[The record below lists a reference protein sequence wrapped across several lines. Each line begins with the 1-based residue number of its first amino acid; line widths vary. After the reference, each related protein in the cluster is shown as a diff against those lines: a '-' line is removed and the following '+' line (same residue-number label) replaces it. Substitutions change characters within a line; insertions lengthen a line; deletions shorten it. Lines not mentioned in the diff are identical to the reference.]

1 MTMGKSFTSQDI
13 EDLAADIG
21 KDVYIDVAKWH
32 LYLSDAHLH
41 TTIAEKMATLI
52 EDDDISD
59 GSVQAVLKQISIQL
73 GGGKKELPLIDLIP
87 MQALVALM
95 DILEEH
101 Q

>member
-1 MTMGKSFTSQDI
+1 MGKSFTSQDI

-21 KDVYIDVAKWH
+21 RDVYIDVAKWH
-32 LYLSDAHLH
+32 LFLADAHLH
-41 TTIAEKMATLI
+41 TAIAEKLAALI
-52 EDDDISD
+52 EDDAISD
-59 GSVQAVLKQISIQL
+59 ESVQGVLRDIPIQL

-87 MQALVALM
+87 VQALVALM